1 MKQLASV
8 RNSSLVTHSNQLTE
22 ARYSLTLGEQK
33 VVLFL
38 IAQIAPDDT
47 DLHDYNIRVQ
57 DFGVMM
63 GLKGNSL
70 YQRMDE
76 TLDRL
81 LSRVIHIPKATGYL
95 KVGWVSSAE
104 YIKGQGVVQLRFD
117 GKLKPY
123 LLQLRE
129 QFTRYRLFVVT
140 QFQSAY
146 SVRIYMLLKQYE
158 RIGERE
164 FDLQEFREMLGI
176 EKKKYAQFKDFRKW
190 VLNQAKKE
198 FDRRDEQGAA
208 LCDITFDLETIREG
222 RRIARLKFYIRRNQY
237 QESLLLGLPKLEKES
252 SSSEALNLLLEYG
265 IRESLA
271 IRYLEEQGEAAL
283 MRCIALYREALSQG
297 KVKDR
302 SGGYLARM
310 LEAGAG
316 KANRAQKELD
326 QQVEQE
332 TQQKQSEKAAK
343 ALIKEKER
351 LGKEFIPEALE
362 AYLSGFTEEQQQE
375 MLVGIRQENPMMANM
390 MASLQSPAVAAILV
404 RRIPDFEKRKKQYI
418 EDILRNG

>member
-1 MKQLASV
+1 MTQLI
-8 RNSSLVTHSNQLTE
+8 NNNSLVTHSNQLTE

-38 IAQIAPDDT
+38 ISMISPQDT
-47 DLHDYNIRVQ
+47 DLRDYNIKVQ

-63 GLKGNSL
+63 GLTGHSL

-81 LSRVIHIPKATGYL
+81 MSRVIHIPKETGYL
-95 KVGWVSSAE
+95 KIGWVSSAE
-104 YIKGQGVVQLRFD
+104 YIKGKGVVQLRFD
-117 GKLKPY
+117 AKLKPY

-164 FDLQEFREMLGI
+164 FGLEEFREMLGI

-198 FDRRDEQGAA
+198 FDRRDENGAA
-208 LCDITFDLETIREG
+208 LCDITFDLVTIREG
-222 RRIARLKFYIRRNQY
+222 RRISRLKFIIRRNQY
-237 QESLLLGLPKLEKES
+237 QETLLLDVHDSPLS
-252 SSSEALNLLLEYG
+252 SAVLTLLDYG
-265 IRESLA
+265 IREA
-271 IRYLEEQGEAAL
+271 AAKRFVDEQGEEVV
-283 MRCIALYREALSQG
+283 MRCVALYQEQLNKG

-302 SGGYLARM
+302 SGGYLATM
-310 LEAGAG
+310 LDAGAG
-316 KANRAQKELD
+316 RKTRADNDAEQQAVAVKKQKD
-326 QQVEQE
+326 HEQ
-332 TQQKQSEKAAK
+332 AAK
-343 ALIKEKER
+343 ALVQHR
-351 LGKEFIPEALE
+351 EALAKKFAAE
-362 AYLSGFTEEQQQE
+362 VLDEYLSGFSKSEQDE
-375 MLVGIRQENPMMANM
+375 LLNNIRQDNPMMARM
-390 MASLQSPAVAAILV
+390 MKSLKSPAVAAILV
-404 RRIPDFEKRKKQYI
+404 RRIADFEKRKKQYI
-418 EDILRNG
+418 EDKLKAS

>member
-1 MKQLASV
+1 MAQLL
-8 RNSSLVTHSNQLTE
+8 NNNSLVTHSNQLTE

-38 IAQIAPDDT
+38 ISMISPQDT
-47 DLHDYNIRVQ
+47 ELRDYNIKVQ

-63 GLKGNSL
+63 GLTGHSL

-81 LSRVIHIPKATGYL
+81 MSRVIHIPKETGYL
-95 KVGWVSSAE
+95 KIGWVSSAE
-104 YIKGQGVVQLRFD
+104 YMKGKGVVQLRFD
-117 GKLKPY
+117 AKLKPY

-164 FDLQEFREMLGI
+164 FGLEEFREMLGI

-198 FDRRDEQGAA
+198 FDRRDENGAA
-208 LCDITFDLETIREG
+208 LCDITFDLVTIREG
-222 RRIARLKFYIRRNQY
+222 RRISRLKFIIRRNQY
-237 QESLLLGLPKLEKES
+237 QETLLLDVQEAPLS
-252 SSSEALNLLLEYG
+252 SAVLTLVDYG
-265 IRESLA
+265 IREAAAKRFVDAQGDEA
-271 IRYLEEQGEAAL
+271 I
-283 MRCIALYREALSQG
+283 MRCVALYREQLNKG

-302 SGGYLARM
+302 SGGYLATM

-316 KANRAQKELD
+316 RKTRADNEMEQQATALKKQRDHELAIKALTKRREALAKKFATEALD
-326 QQVEQE
+326 EYLNGFS
-332 TQQKQSEKAAK
+332 KSEKDE
-343 ALIKEKER
+343 L
-351 LGKEFIPEALE
+351 LNN
-362 AYLSGFTEEQQQE
+362 
-375 MLVGIRQENPMMANM
+375 IRQDNPMMARM
-390 MASLQSPAVAAILV
+390 MKSLKSPAVAAILV
-404 RRIPDFEKRKKQYI
+404 RRIDAFETRKKQYI
-418 EDILRNG
+418 EDNLKMS

>member
-1 MKQLASV
+1 MKQLARSHSV
-8 RNSSLVTHSNQLTE
+8 VTHSNQLTE

-33 VVLFL
+33 VILFL
-38 IAQIAPDDT
+38 ISQISPQDT
-47 DLHDYNIRVQ
+47 ELHDYHIRVQ
-57 DFGVMM
+57 DFGMMM

-81 LSRVIHIPKATGYL
+81 LSRVIHIPKQTGYL
-95 KVGWVSSAE
+95 KIGWVSSAE
-104 YIKGQGVVQLRFD
+104 YIKGQGLVQLRFD
-117 GKLKPY
+117 SKLKPY

-164 FDLQEFREMLGI
+164 FDLNEFREMLGI
-176 EKKKYAQFKDFRKW
+176 EKKKYSQFKDFRKW

-198 FDRRDEQGAA
+198 FDRRDEHGAA
-208 LCDITFDLETIREG
+208 LCDITFDLETLREG
-222 RRIARLKFYIRRNQY
+222 RCITRLKFYIRRNQY
-237 QESLLLGLPKLEKES
+237 QESLMLGLPEPDALPPA
-252 SSSEALNLLLEYG
+252 SEALNLLVEYG
-265 IRESLA
+265 IREALA
-271 IRYLEEQGEAAL
+271 VRYLEEQGEEAL
-283 MRCIALYREALSQG
+283 LRCLALYREALAQG

-302 SGGYLARM
+302 SGGYLVRM

-316 KANRAQKELD
+316 KENRATKEVAQQLD
-326 QQVEQE
+326 QQAQQEQA
-332 TQQKQSEKAAK
+332 QKAAK

-351 LGKEFIPEALE
+351 LGKEFVTKALE
-362 AYLSGFTEEQQQE
+362 AYLSGFTEAQQQD
-375 MLVGIRQENPMMANM
+375 MLLNIRKENPLLANM
-390 MASLQSPAVAAILV
+390 MTSLHSPSVAAILV
-404 RRIPDFEKRKKQYI
+404 RRIPDFEQRKKRYI
-418 EDILRNG
+418 EDTLKTN